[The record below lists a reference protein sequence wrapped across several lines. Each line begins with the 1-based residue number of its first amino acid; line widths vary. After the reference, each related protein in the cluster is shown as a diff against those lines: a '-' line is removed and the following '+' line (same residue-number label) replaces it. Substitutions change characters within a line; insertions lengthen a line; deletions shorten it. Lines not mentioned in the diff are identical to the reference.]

1 MIDMELIK
9 KLQQIK
15 DENGYT
21 LHDLSKRI
29 DIQVSTLERWLKT
42 GHINKIYAKVIRE
55 KLGIVDVKRSQI
67 NLLGNGNALLPHMP
81 NFLASSMEIHRS
93 IPRLCTTIVSCANTE
108 PAGSFKISAKCSSS
122 ISILFEV

>member
-55 KLGIVDVKRSQI
+55 KLGI
-67 NLLGNGNALLPHMP
+67 
-81 NFLASSMEIHRS
+81 E
-93 IPRLCTTIVSCANTE
+93 
-108 PAGSFKISAKCSSS
+108 
-122 ISILFEV
+122 